1 MVKSKNF
8 LVLCVFSLLCSM
20 IGTKEAGAYT
30 LTFKPKFQCEEGKL
44 LIQGTCIDSNSS
56 DITPDE
62 DNDGSTGRIAFS
74 TKFRLGPLL
83 NSHHIAGVRGV
94 YAAKR
99 NRFKKW
105 V

>member
-8 LVLCVFSLLCSM
+8 LVLCVFSLLCSV
-20 IGTKEAGAYT
+20 IGTKEARAHT
-30 LTFKPKFQCEEGKL
+30 LTLKPKFQCEEGKL

-56 DITPDE
+56 DITSDE

-74 TKFRLGPLL
+74 TKFHFRPLL
-83 NSHHIAGVRGV
+83 NSHRIAGVRGI
-94 YAAKR
+94 YADKR